1 MKNILFFNTIQDK
14 AWKNRALFLML
25 ALVISVANAWGHDT
39 HYNRA
44 NVALAVN
51 STGSGKVYL
60 VEGNSEK
67 TQSDKWNCG
76 GDKDGMHSKTF
87 ECHCEGWDDGYY
99 FAGWNTSTTEPG
111 SYESTDAT
119 ATLKFG
125 DQASTN
131 ENSPKDH
138 HYYAWILSVTPTGA
152 SGETSFNVDNIS
164 APYTKTISFMQTG
177 GDATADFK
185 DAKINSLNG
194 SWVVN
199 STTYNEETK
208 YVDVQLTY
216 TSGRD
221 TWANS
226 SGTRI
231 DKATLTLTSKSNE
244 EYSVELSANM
254 PFVGISAGTGSS
266 VTMGS
271 AVDTKSG
278 SVTFPVTYVD
288 NKNDLNVPT
297 IAKTSGE
304 GEWNITSYTYAANVV
319 TVNYEHRGN
328 GTYGTRASA
337 ATIALSAKIGG
348 ASQTVNVTADYP
360 VLTITGANDSKA
372 FTPSLLTDG
381 SGVATFDV
389 SHADGLSD
397 FIVPTEIT
405 PIDEGGMWTLGDVAY
420 TKSAQDPT
428 KGTVTIRYTYN
439 SGGYV
444 GTRTAEITL
453 TALNGSTQ
461 TLTLSGITEQEAVN
475 EVSVTTAGGVTTEY
489 ATWAEGLAAA
499 NANAGCT
506 LTLLRNIDLGTITA
520 TNNIT
525 KAMTIDLNGKELRAA
540 VNATSVGIL
549 TITAAVPVTIK
560 DSKTGG
566 KIINEIA
573 RNSEIRTIF
582 VNKAGATL
590 TLESGTIAV
599 NNLGQYAS
607 AAATVNGV
615 AVAKYASCTA
625 RAIHQIAGTTV
636 NIKGGKLEAKGTRS
650 VYGII
655 QASSAAT
662 NEAGTTVLNVTGGEI
677 AVEAPY
683 NAFGIYAYGKVNM
696 SAGVINTHITT
707 NLIDAAYAADHGN
720 NTNNGYGYGIQM
732 KVSVSA
738 TASSCY
744 YGTLNMTG
752 GTINVI
758 SDRTKAEVLYN
769 YGIYL
774 EAAATGVGAG
784 KTATD
789 GTLSQKASAKASIE
803 NTNITV
809 HSNTYYSYG
818 IIVCGSYNSYD
829 NEYFTVPIKNCN
841 IDVQSYLYTYAIC
854 ANAAVN
860 STYGGCYWG
869 DVELTGNTVTAES
882 VTAHTAYAVYVL
894 AATAHIFKDANTT
907 TAPIYYGE
915 YATAAKAVINSGTY
929 TAKAKTTTAYAVCS
943 STRAKT
949 IYDSE
954 TKVEANRKLGGNAEA
969 YPTVIIHG
977 GTFRGEAT
985 TTTSRAVSTGGYTT
999 INGGTFEAY
1008 SGTTTA
1014 YGLCCVSGTMKAT
1027 NAVITASA
1035 TETAY
1040 GAFASCGIPDNTTAQ
1055 TGFAYAGDMTLTNC
1069 TITATTRTSIEAR
1082 GVCVNAT
1089 NKLHTFAQFVTDSTT
1104 RKWSAA
1110 TAAAYRAIYPCTVQG
1125 RDSVGIAIAA
1135 KATINGCDI
1144 KATAATTTAYG
1155 VYGLPTSFP
1164 LSLDSITSPEMTITN
1179 TKIDVK
1185 TNGTT
1190 TAYGVYSGG
1199 KSEIKGCTITVAPK
1213 TTTGYGVYALSH
1225 DKTTSVEDTKI
1236 TVTTTASAYGIYGS
1250 ADINA
1255 TSGLCRYG
1263 TFELKGNNNVLAQTT
1278 SGNGAYALYLSATK
1292 RAITTTGGAYRPG
1305 DYVSVGKATIDGGG
1319 YKAIASGTTAYA
1331 VHSAAKQTQGEKED
1345 APSITINGG
1354 KFWAEAPSTYAD
1366 ISSAC
1371 VPGYCVINGGYYLN
1385 PTNIDARLGEYRY
1398 KFALKPNMSEYKE
1411 GYRWYIKDD
1420 VTGEAVWEVYN
1431 GDNIL
1436 QGAFDNLL
1444 AALELAKIVSSAK
1457 VVPTTNYTL
1466 PAGNYTIPSGVTLL
1480 IPCDDGY
1487 SCPEK
1492 PKSLDSK
1499 PTLTVY
1505 RKLTLDK
1512 GVKILVESGATLYV
1526 AGHQYGTS
1534 SGNPGPGCPVGAY
1547 GSIDMNKGG
1556 EIIVK
1561 GTLRAYGF
1569 ISGKGNLETT
1579 GTITV
1584 DGGTVYEDFI
1594 IADMHGGGGTAA
1606 CVNGTS
1612 TTNDYEL
1619 FPLNQYFIQ
1628 NIEPKMTLKNKAEEF
1643 AIFNIGGTQQEVELV
1658 GSENSFLFQLH
1669 TDKNPE
1675 STWTKWYDY
1684 SRDYICYEV
1693 YGEASLNSITL
1704 EVSVLI
1710 TMTFSSSNFILPITN
1725 NMDITLAENTTMHM
1739 PTSIKLLPGAKIT
1752 IEKGAVV
1759 DLQKPLYIYDAEE
1772 WDRYAM
1778 GFGQAIKDIPGHTV
1792 RDVSAKDKFEDASLV
1807 VNGTINIVESGAL
1820 YTTATGGDITSTGG
1834 GKIVYNKKPA
1844 SNPRLYEI
1852 YDTYGKNTSGTGL
1865 SQTDAFNKTNIAEGQ
1880 VRVGEFNLYISD
1892 GYKYAT
1898 YGTPITCNFAWLHNG
1913 EEWYKDKDDEFKKE
1927 YLATAEVSAS
1937 TTIQYANNHWGWM
1950 EIWKDHNG
1958 TILKINN
1965 TYAKVDKLDAY
1976 TLEDRTNFVG
1986 WSTEI
1991 NETNQEVIHTA
2002 HYSFG
2007 PELDIVDA
2015 DNTNNTNKTL
2025 TINATSFALSGWP
2038 YTVNGV
2044 EYARPAD
2051 RMLTIPYGDKT
2062 PNEEIVIEV
2071 KDTVGKVVSCNM
2083 YIVPFVYTGTE
2094 NMSDM
2099 KENSIVFVKSDTL
2112 RIEGTASAKEIY
2124 VAPGA
2129 ALQVNGILKVEKLV
2143 LRTTPF
2149 DAAILTNN
2157 GTINGQVYYSRIA
2170 RDTDFHLFAIPAGSN
2185 TADVV
2190 LSDGTS
2196 AAVASTVA
2204 PYGNAWQLREYN
2216 TARRAKEGDDG
2227 ANWNNIGVNADK
2239 ITYSDVDIEASKG
2252 YELRSGSKYYRE
2264 YLFPVTLPTTDTSV
2278 QVTAATDSAG
2288 AAHAGWNILCS
2299 PYTGIYTVEYEDNAT
2314 GIKVS
2319 WQKQELDG
2327 SYSYI
2332 QVQPEQ
2338 IKPAVPFAYQASQTG
2353 TLAFDTNFTF
2363 AASAPRKQSAAEAL
2377 TETEWVHLDIFDT
2390 YGEGDE
2396 TSLFVHPT
2404 RFEQT
2409 YKTGIDVA
2417 KQSLTAARPIIYS
2430 THAYGDMAFAGVADS
2445 LLENGIDLVVYSPSA
2460 QELTF
2465 SLRENK
2471 FLNRL
2476 EYLWLADNETGARTD
2491 LLMDDYTCRANAG
2504 TIKGRFVLNG
2514 RFKAPQITT
2523 NIDNIHTDYTIYAIG
2538 NNIAISGVEQGTP
2551 IYVFDAV
2558 GHMIY
2563 TTAATSDEVIVPA
2576 PCAGVYMLSVGGQ
2589 TAKLV
2594 VNQ

>member
-25 ALVISVANAWGHDT
+25 ALVMSIGNAWGRHGT

-60 VEGNSEK
+60 IEGGLQKS
-67 TQSDKWNCG
+67 TSDTWNCG
-76 GDKDGMHSKTF
+76 GEQSGTHTKKF
-87 ECHCEGWDDGYY
+87 ECHCEGWGDGYY
-99 FAGWNTSTTEPG
+99 FAGWNTSTTDNS
-111 SYESTDAT
+111 SYKITDAT
-119 ATLKFG
+119 ATLEFG
-125 DQASTN
+125 DQASEN
-131 ENSPKDH
+131 ANSPKDH
-138 HYYAWILSVTPTGA
+138 YYYAWILSVTPTGA

-164 APYTKTISFMQTG
+164 APYTKTISFTQTG
-177 GDATADFK
+177 GDATEDFNA
-185 DAKINSLNG
+185 AKIDLLNG

-199 STTYNEETK
+199 STTYNPTTK
-208 YVDVQLTY
+208 NVDVQLTY

-226 SGTRI
+226 SGTRV

-254 PFVGISAGTGSS
+254 PNVSISAGTGSS
-266 VTMGS
+266 VTMES

-288 NKNDLNVPT
+288 NMNDLNVPT
-297 IAKTSGE
+297 INKTSGE
-304 GEWNITSYTYAANVV
+304 GTWVITSYTYAANVV

-337 ATIALSAKIGG
+337 ATIVLSAKIGG

-381 SGVATFDV
+381 SGAATFDV

-461 TLTLSGITEQEAVN
+461 TLTLSGITEQEAVK
-475 EVSVTTAGGVTTEY
+475 EVSVKTAGGVTTEY
-489 ATWAEGLAAA
+489 ATWAEGLAVA

-506 LTLLRNIDLGTITA
+506 LTLLRNIDLGTITT
-520 TNNIT
+520 TNSIT

-540 VNATSVGIL
+540 VNKASAGLL
-549 TITAAVPVTIK
+549 TLNAAVEVTIK

-615 AVAKYASCTA
+615 AVAKYASCAA
-625 RAIHQIAGTTV
+625 RAIHQIAGSTV
-636 NIKGGKLEAKGTRS
+636 NINGGKLDAKGTRS
-650 VYGII
+650 VYGIY
-655 QASSAAT
+655 QTSSAAT

-707 NLIDAAYAADHGN
+707 NLIDAAYAADHAK
-720 NTNNGYGYGIQM
+720 NTYNGYGYGVYAT
-732 KVSVSA
+732 VSSNA
-738 TASSCY
+738 TATSCY
-744 YGTLNMTG
+744 YANINMTG
-752 GTINVI
+752 GTINVTN
-758 SDRTKAEVLYN
+758 DRSYNGNYPCYGILFNAASAEV
-769 YGIYL
+769 
-774 EAAATGVGAG
+774 AAG
-784 KTATD
+784 KTGVD
-789 GTLSQKASAKASIE
+789 GTLTQKASAIGCIDGGEINVTSG
-803 NTNITV
+803 TQ
-809 HSNTYYSYG
+809 YSHGVY
-818 IIVCGSYNSYD
+818 VLGSYNSYD
-829 NEYFTVPIKNCN
+829 NTHHTVQIKNCK
-841 IDVQSYLYTYAIC
+841 ITSKAYVYA
-854 ANAAVN
+854 
-860 STYGGCYWG
+860 YGVSAWAGFNGTNNGCYSG
-869 DVELTGNTVTAES
+869 DVELTNCDIYAES
-882 VTAHTAYAVYVL
+882 VTSSTAAAVWVYATGGTLY
-894 AATAHIFKDANTT
+894 KDDANATKSRC
-907 TAPIYYGE
+907 YGE
-915 YATAAKAVINSGTY
+915 YAVAGKATINSGKYESFT
-929 TAKAKTTTAYAVCS
+929 KTSTAYAAGTA
-943 STRAKT
+943 TRYKT
-949 IYDSE
+949 TYDSE
-954 TKVEANRKLGGNAEA
+954 TTVQANRKLGGHAEA
-969 YPTVIIHG
+969 YPTLIIHG
-977 GTFRGEAT
+977 GTFKAT
-985 TTTSRAVSTGGYTT
+985 TTTTSAIAISNGGYTT
-999 INGGTFEAY
+999 IDGGTFEAY
-1008 SGTTTA
+1008 ATGRYA
-1014 YGLCCVSGTMKAT
+1014 YGLYTLAGKL
-1027 NAVITASA
+1027 TASGVSVTANA
-1035 TETAY
+1035 TQDAY
-1040 GAFASCGIPDNTTAQ
+1040 GAYANVSIPAGNTAQ
-1055 TGFAYAGDMTLTNC
+1055 TGFACAGELELNNC
-1069 TITATTRTSIEAR
+1069 DITATTRSTTEAR
-1082 GVCVNAT
+1082 GVYVNAT
-1089 NKLHTFAQFVTDSTT
+1089 NKMHTWAGLKADSTSN
-1104 RKWSAA
+1104 KWAK
-1110 TAAAYRAIYPCTVQG
+1110 TTYDAYKSVFPCTIAG

-1155 VYGLPTSFP
+1155 VYGLVTSFP
-1164 LSLDSITSPEMTITN
+1164 LSLDSIASPEMTITN

-1278 SGNGAYALYLSATK
+1278 SGNGAYALYLFATK

-1345 APSITINGG
+1345 APAITINGG
-1354 KFWAEAPSTYAD
+1354 KFWSEATSTYAD

-1420 VTGEAVWEVYN
+1420 VTGESVWEVYN

-1436 QGAFDNLL
+1436 QGAFDNLP

-1457 VVPTTNYTL
+1457 VVLTTNYTL

-1480 IPCDDGY
+1480 IPCDDNY
-1487 SCPEK
+1487 SYPDK

-1512 GVKILVESGATLYV
+1512 DVKILVGSGATLYV

-1606 CVNGTS
+1606 CVNGPDTK
-1612 TTNDYEL
+1612 NDYEL

-1643 AIFNIGGTQQEVELV
+1643 AIFNIGGTQQELELV

-1669 TDKNPE
+1669 TDENPE

-1704 EVSVLI
+1704 EVSVLMI
-1710 TMTFSSSNFILPITN
+1710 KMTFSSSKFILPITN

-1739 PTSIKLLPGAKIT
+1739 PTSMKLLPGAKIT
-1752 IEKGAVV
+1752 VEKGAVV
-1759 DLQKPLYIYDAEE
+1759 NLQKPLYIYDAEE

-1792 RDVSAKDKFEDASLV
+1792 RDVSAKDKFVDASLV

-1834 GKIVYNKKPA
+1834 GKIVYNQKPA
-1844 SNPRLYEI
+1844 SNPRLLYEI
-1852 YDTYGKNTSGTGL
+1852 YETYGKNTSGTGL
-1865 SQTDAFNKTNIAEGQ
+1865 TQADAFSETNIAAGQ
-1880 VRVGEFNLYISD
+1880 VRVGEFNLLISD
-1892 GYKYAT
+1892 SKYAT
-1898 YGTPITCNFAWLHNG
+1898 YGTPITCNPAWLHNG
-1913 EEWYKDKDDEFKKE
+1913 EEWYKDKEDEFKKE
-1927 YLATAEVSAS
+1927 YLATAEVSES

-1958 TILKINN
+1958 ILKISN
-1965 TYAKVDKLDAY
+1965 TYAKVDNVSAY
-1976 TLEDRTNFVG
+1976 TLDDLTNFVG

-1991 NETNQEVIHTA
+1991 NETNQE
-2002 HYSFG
+2002 
-2007 PELDIVDA
+2007 
-2015 DNTNNTNKTL
+2015 
-2025 TINATSFALSGWP
+2025 
-2038 YTVNGV
+2038 
-2044 EYARPAD
+2044 
-2051 RMLTIPYGDKT
+2051 
-2062 PNEEIVIEV
+2062 
-2071 KDTVGKVVSCNM
+2071 
-2083 YIVPFVYTGTE
+2083 
-2094 NMSDM
+2094 
-2099 KENSIVFVKSDTL
+2099 
-2112 RIEGTASAKEIY
+2112 
-2124 VAPGA
+2124 
-2129 ALQVNGILKVEKLV
+2129 
-2143 LRTTPF
+2143 
-2149 DAAILTNN
+2149 
-2157 GTINGQVYYSRIA
+2157 
-2170 RDTDFHLFAIPAGSN
+2170 
-2185 TADVV
+2185 
-2190 LSDGTS
+2190 
-2196 AAVASTVA
+2196 
-2204 PYGNAWQLREYN
+2204 
-2216 TARRAKEGDDG
+2216 
-2227 ANWNNIGVNADK
+2227 
-2239 ITYSDVDIEASKG
+2239 
-2252 YELRSGSKYYRE
+2252 
-2264 YLFPVTLPTTDTSV
+2264 
-2278 QVTAATDSAG
+2278 
-2288 AAHAGWNILCS
+2288 
-2299 PYTGIYTVEYEDNAT
+2299 
-2314 GIKVS
+2314 
-2319 WQKQELDG
+2319 
-2327 SYSYI
+2327 
-2332 QVQPEQ
+2332 
-2338 IKPAVPFAYQASQTG
+2338 
-2353 TLAFDTNFTF
+2353 
-2363 AASAPRKQSAAEAL
+2363 
-2377 TETEWVHLDIFDT
+2377 
-2390 YGEGDE
+2390 
-2396 TSLFVHPT
+2396 
-2404 RFEQT
+2404 
-2409 YKTGIDVA
+2409 
-2417 KQSLTAARPIIYS
+2417 
-2430 THAYGDMAFAGVADS
+2430 
-2445 LLENGIDLVVYSPSA
+2445 
-2460 QELTF
+2460 
-2465 SLRENK
+2465 
-2471 FLNRL
+2471 
-2476 EYLWLADNETGARTD
+2476 
-2491 LLMDDYTCRANAG
+2491 
-2504 TIKGRFVLNG
+2504 
-2514 RFKAPQITT
+2514 
-2523 NIDNIHTDYTIYAIG
+2523 
-2538 NNIAISGVEQGTP
+2538 
-2551 IYVFDAV
+2551 
-2558 GHMIY
+2558 
-2563 TTAATSDEVIVPA
+2563 
-2576 PCAGVYMLSVGGQ
+2576 
-2589 TAKLV
+2589 
-2594 VNQ
+2594 

>member
-25 ALVISVANAWGHDT
+25 ALMISMGNAWGHDT

-60 VEGNSEK
+60 IEGGLQKS
-67 TQSDKWNCG
+67 TSDTWDCG
-76 GDKDGMHSKTF
+76 GENSGTHQKKF
-87 ECHCEGWDDGYY
+87 ECHCEGWGDGYY
-99 FAGWNTSTTEPG
+99 FAGWNTSTTDNS
-111 SYESTDAT
+111 SYKSTDAT
-119 ATLKFG
+119 ATLEFG
-125 DQASTN
+125 DKTSTDA
-131 ENSPKDH
+131 NSPKDH
-138 HYYAWILSVTPTGA
+138 YYYAWILSVTPTGA

-199 STTYNEETK
+199 STTYNPTTK
-208 YVDVQLTY
+208 NVDVQLTY

-226 SGTRI
+226 SGTRV

-254 PFVGISAGTGSS
+254 PIVGISAGTGSS
-266 VTMGS
+266 VTMES

-288 NKNDLNVPT
+288 NMNDLNVPT
-297 IAKTSGE
+297 INKTSGE
-304 GEWNITSYTYAANVV
+304 GTWVITSYTYAANVV

-337 ATIALSAKIGG
+337 ATIVLSAKIGG

-389 SHADGLSD
+389 SHADGVSD

-489 ATWAEGLAAA
+489 ATWAEGLTAA

-549 TITAAVPVTIK
+549 TITQAVAVTIK

-582 VNKAGATL
+582 VNKAGAIL

-607 AAATVNGV
+607 AAATVDGV
-615 AVAKYASCTA
+615 AVAEYASCSA

-650 VYGII
+650 VYGIY
-655 QASSAAT
+655 QASSAVT
-662 NEAGTTVLNVTGGEI
+662 NEAGTTVLNITGGEI
-677 AVEAPY
+677 YTEGPY
-683 NAFGIYAYGKVNM
+683 SIIGVYAYGKVNF
-696 SAGVINTHITT
+696 SGGTINTHVTT
-707 NLIDAAYAADHGN
+707 DMVDARYAATATQN
-720 NTNNGYGYGIQM
+720 MYNGYGYGIRLEP
-732 KVSVSA
+732 SASA
-738 TASSCY
+738 TATSCY
-744 YGTLNMTG
+744 AGILNMTG
-752 GTINVI
+752 GTINVTN
-758 SDRTKAEVLYN
+758 DRSYNGNYPN
-769 YGIYL
+769 YGVMFN
-774 EAAATGVGAG
+774 AASAVVAAG
-784 KTATD
+784 KTGVD
-789 GTLSQKASAKASIE
+789 GTLTQKASAIGCIDGGEINVTSG
-803 NTNITV
+803 TQ
-809 HSNTYYSYG
+809 YSHGVY
-818 IIVCGSYNSYD
+818 VLGSYNSYD
-829 NEYFTVPIKNCN
+829 NTHHTVQIKNCK
-841 IDVQSYLYTYAIC
+841 ITSKAYVYA
-854 ANAAVN
+854 
-860 STYGGCYWG
+860 YGVSAWAGFNGTNNGCYSG
-869 DVELTGNTVTAES
+869 DVELTNCDIYAES
-882 VTAHTAYAVYVL
+882 VTSSTAAAVWVYATGGTLY
-894 AATAHIFKDANTT
+894 KDDANATRSRC
-907 TAPIYYGE
+907 YGE
-915 YATAAKAVINSGTY
+915 YAVAGKATINSGKYESFT
-929 TAKAKTTTAYAVCS
+929 KTSTAYAAGTA
-943 STRAKT
+943 TRYKT
-949 IYDSE
+949 TYDSE
-954 TKVEANRKLGGNAEA
+954 TTVQANRKPGGHAEA
-969 YPTVIIHG
+969 YPTLIIHG
-977 GTFRGEAT
+977 GTFKAT
-985 TTTSRAVSTGGYTT
+985 TTTTSAYAISNGGYTT
-999 INGGTFEAY
+999 IDGGTFEAY
-1008 SGTTTA
+1008 ATGRYA
-1014 YGLCCVSGTMKAT
+1014 YGLYTLAGKL
-1027 NAVITASA
+1027 TASGVSVTANA
-1035 TETAY
+1035 TQDAY
-1040 GAFASCGIPDNTTAQ
+1040 GAFANVSIPTGNTAQ
-1055 TGFAYAGDMTLTNC
+1055 TGFAYAGELELNNC
-1069 TITATTRTSIEAR
+1069 DITATTRSDTEAR
-1082 GVCVNAT
+1082 GVYVNAT
-1089 NKLHTFAQFVTDSTT
+1089 NKMHNWKQFQADSTSN
-1104 RKWSAA
+1104 KWAK
-1110 TAAAYRAIYPCTVQG
+1110 TTYDAYKSVFPCTIAG

-1155 VYGLPTSFP
+1155 VYGSPTSFP
-1164 LSLDSITSPEMTITN
+1164 LSLDSIASPEMTITN

-1250 ADINA
+1250 ADIDA

-1305 DYVSVGKATIDGGG
+1305 DYVSVGKATIDGGE
-1319 YKAIASGTTAYA
+1319 YKATASGTTAYA

-1345 APSITINGG
+1345 APAITINGG

-1436 QGAFDNLL
+1436 QGAFDNLP

-1480 IPCDDGY
+1480 IPCDDNY
-1487 SCPEK
+1487 SCPDK
-1492 PKSLDSK
+1492 PKSLESK
-1499 PTLTVY
+1499 PALTMY

-1606 CVNGTS
+1606 CVNGTN
-1612 TTNDYEL
+1612 TKNDYEL

-1628 NIEPKMTLKNKAEEF
+1628 NVEPKMTLKNNAREY
-1643 AIFNIGGTQQEVELV
+1643 AIFNIGGTQQEIELV

-1704 EVSVLI
+1704 KVSMRI
-1710 TMTFSSSNFILPITN
+1710 TMTFSSSDFILPITN

-1834 GKIVYNKKPA
+1834 GKIVYNKQPA

-1852 YDTYGKNTSGTGL
+1852 YDTYGKNSSGTGL
-1865 SQTDAFNKTNIAEGQ
+1865 SQADAYNKTNIADGQ
-1880 VRVGEFNLYISD
+1880 VRVGDFALAT
-1892 GYKYAT
+1892 YKYAV
-1898 YGTPITCNFAWLHNG
+1898 YGTPITCNPAWLHNG
-1913 EEWYKDKDDEFKKE
+1913 EEWYKAQEDEFKKE
-1927 YLATAEVSAS
+1927 YLATAEVSAP
-1937 TTIQYANNHWGWM
+1937 TAIQHANNHWGWM

-1965 TYAKVDKLDAY
+1965 TYTKVDNLSAY
-1976 TLEDRTNFVG
+1976 TLDDLTNFVG

-2002 HYSFG
+2002 HYSCG
-2007 PELDIVDA
+2007 TPLDIVDA
-2015 DNTNNTNKTL
+2015 DNTEKSL
-2025 TINATSFALSGWP
+2025 TINATSFALSGWS

-2051 RMLTIPYGDKT
+2051 RMLTIPYGDKD

-2071 KDTVGKVVSCNM
+2071 KDKEGTVVSCHM
-2083 YIVPFVYTGTE
+2083 YKVPFVYPDTE
-2094 NMSDM
+2094 DMSAM
-2099 KENSIVFVKSDTL
+2099 KDNSIVFVKSGTL
-2112 RIEGTASAKEIY
+2112 SIEGTASAKEIY

-2129 ALQVNGILKVEKLV
+2129 ALQVNENGTLDVKKLV

-2149 DAAILTNN
+2149 EAAILTNK
-2157 GTINGQVYYSRIA
+2157 GTIVGQVYYSRIA

-2185 TADVV
+2185 TAGVV

-2216 TARRAKEGDDG
+2216 TARRAEAGDDG
-2227 ANWNNIGVNADK
+2227 ANWNNIGVNGDGK
-2239 ITYSDVDIEASKG
+2239 TYSDVAIEASKG

-2264 YLFPVTLPTTDTSV
+2264 YLFPVTLPTAATSV
-2278 QVTAATDSAG
+2278 GVTAATGAAG

-2299 PYTGIYTVEYEDNAT
+2299 PYTDVYIVEYEDNAT

-2353 TLAFDTNFTF
+2353 ALAFGTDDFTF
-2363 AASAPRKQSAAEAL
+2363 AAPAPRKQSAAEAL
-2377 TETEWVHLDIFDT
+2377 TETEWVHLDIFDA

-2409 YKTGIDVA
+2409 YKTGIDMA
-2417 KQSLTAARPIIYS
+2417 KQSLTALRPIIYS

-2471 FLNRL
+2471 FLHRL
-2476 EYLWLADNETGARTD
+2476 EYLWLADNETGERTD
-2491 LLMDDYTCRANAG
+2491 LLMDDYTCRADAG
-2504 TIKGRFVLNG
+2504 TAKGRFVLNG
-2514 RFKAPQITT
+2514 RFKAPQISTGIGNT
-2523 NIDNIHTDYTIYAIG
+2523 QTDYNIYAIG
-2538 NNIAISGVEQGTP
+2538 NNIAISGVELGTP

-2594 VNQ
+2594 INQ